1 MNDNSFFHYA
11 GKRIQVAVSYEKG
24 AGGPKKR
31 LAARAFLR
39 EKAQGKAPA
48 PRRMIRRDGQ
58 DTGGIDGRLPG
69 RWFLPGSRA
78 YNIPGRGSAHERNGK
93 RLSPAEKKACLR

>member
-1 MNDNSFFHYA
+1 MILTPMNDNSFFHYA

-48 PRRMIRRDGQ
+48 PP
-58 DTGGIDGRLPG
+58 GG
-69 RWFLPGSRA
+69 
-78 YNIPGRGSAHERNGK
+78 
-93 RLSPAEKKACLR
+93 